1 MQILRRSSLSYQ
13 MQRGKSKPLSTVT
26 TSPRFSGGRNG
37 DKNENVDTA
46 NEIVVVKACFVIRPQ
61 GYETE

>member
-1 MQILRRSSLSYQ
+1 